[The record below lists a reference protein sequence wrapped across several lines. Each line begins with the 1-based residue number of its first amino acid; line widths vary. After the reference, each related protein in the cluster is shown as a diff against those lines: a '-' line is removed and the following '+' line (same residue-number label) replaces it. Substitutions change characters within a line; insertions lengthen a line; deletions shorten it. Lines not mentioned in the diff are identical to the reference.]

1 MQIIKISTPQYKY
14 NNKSDLSFE
23 LYINTLSLRFTFIW
37 YFHTIDI
44 SVAGPYP
51 GTQAAKKRGNAVC
64 SARAKPSVIYV
75 FLVFIF

>member
-44 SVAGPYP
+44 SVA
-51 GTQAAKKRGNAVC
+51 
-64 SARAKPSVIYV
+64 
-75 FLVFIF
+75 